1 MVIIRSVNE
10 IILSL
15 IDFFQL
21 AQPDL
26 DTKPGT
32 VARDLF
38 IDSPATALSLLYDQM
53 SSVSQQQSLRLVV
66 GTDLDN
72 LAKNFGIVRR
82 QATPA
87 TGVALM
93 TFSSLNANIAINVG
107 DTVTAQN
114 GFAYTVA
121 NGITVSTSAANFYR
135 SVAAKFSDQ
144 LAFVGITDQY
154 AVEVTVTATTAGSA
168 GNIGSYSLNAVS
180 TVGISNVTNINPF
193 NGGTD
198 QENDAAFRNRV
209 LASFSGSSVDIASG
223 NVPSQPV
230 DSILTVTGSES
241 GGNFAPYSVDSYG
254 RVSGNYQLIKDTGAY
269 AGSPWGF
276 DTFHWISNQITNFS
290 EALIRGQYDGQ
301 DPVTF
306 TEVTL
311 IPQVQQLV
319 SITNENST
327 VTSNNSI
334 IQLLHTPVTSVTRV
348 YNVAT
353 GERYVVTNQNP
364 SNTGTFNTTGQIQI
378 SGNTLPSPSDGLQ
391 VDYSWVVNYDPYSD
405 YDGLY
410 NVNNPRTVNDSVDW
424 GLGNVI
430 QNEEVSF
437 SITPGTNFFQGLT
450 SHPIDSV
457 LTAKTFLEVDG
468 YVSTVTS
475 GVYVNRLQVVI
486 TNLATPT
493 ISVDS
498 VRLKNNTAE
507 VYNTAQSNGNIINTT
522 IVVGIQLLNQTTII
536 LPTDTT
542 AQAGQI
548 VTVIANSTD
557 VFLAGNG
564 QSSSTGNLIT
574 IPLAQITTAA
584 TTLNLRVTY
593 IASVS
598 TMFSSPVTTLPASH
612 VGNGYLLNNNLG
624 FNNFSVT
631 NVSRRENQT
640 VQLNLSN
647 QYFVE
652 INLPGTDFALSASQI
667 ISVVRLS
674 DGLELWNS
682 TNPGTIAVG
691 TDGNYQLLFSGFNT
705 PTAGNKVLVIYY
717 ATDIRRFQPFSYSNA
732 IIKSRTDKLGK
743 NSANGDFT
751 LALNQFTNQ
760 SSSLV
765 FQVVEPNSNIV
776 LFSVT
781 DGYLFSN
788 GATATISSAS
798 VNFDT
803 LADLTNKKVK
813 ISGSTLV
820 GVNNNNNNG
829 IYDILSYNQQTNEM
843 VITEVLNNITADQ
856 ISVIHISDGQ
866 EVWNYSGTIDVTN
879 NQILMPP
886 NVNFNVGDFVYV
898 IFYDYD
904 VLRQG
909 PTRLSCS
916 LSDQVANIGT
926 MTVSGT
932 TLNLVQDAIFTV
944 TTSGLKLNLSQAL
957 RSALGLASSAVLPNT
972 IALAKILKVEK
983 VITASPTDN
992 TVLEVTVTY
1001 DVDNTTIQNNLLY
1014 PGQMLGNPSLQNL
1027 DFVLPSTSTN
1037 TSNVAG
1043 AIYIPTLGD
1052 QIRVSF
1058 YYANTNVQENLAYT
1072 QNGTLYT
1079 NSRWAF
1085 INRIYPSGGFGA
1097 SQSTKFTTTS
1107 FTQPALGSRYNV
1119 FYNYTAPQQNE
1130 RIVITYNYNQLV
1142 ATTTFN
1148 VESSRPITADVLV
1161 KEASLVELDLTMNVV
1176 IDSLYT
1182 NTSTTV
1188 LQNLRNAIQAAM
1200 TATALGQTIDQV
1212 TLINVAQGV
1221 TVDISDIN
1229 VTFTAPL
1236 TPNLVP
1242 ANVSIVADTPNVPN
1256 ATVVSVSVNGPV
1268 LKISCQPLTPLAS
1281 YYLVFQSTPDNPFQS
1296 LNGEAIIMAN
1306 GVSNQYLIS
1315 APIGPDNPIYNYLI
1329 NYFSGNIY
1337 EGLQDPNS
1345 VVTQYINSLAT
1356 NLARALYDIRQL
1368 KTDNYLELDVIDEQK
1383 VRGGSPFDR
1392 LNNEGAYEV
1401 DRVATG
1407 PTDAVAAGTISFAD
1421 FPYYAVTLQRELAND
1436 TLTASSVDSSGI
1448 FNINSL
1454 TLNLANAPVTRVNSI
1469 VFTLSTANPVYTYNI
1484 SDLGYQIQ
1492 NSRYDQDYGF
1502 TYPPLAAN
1510 QIRLNDL
1517 ILSDPLFSLDNILQV
1532 SVGYEYKDEGIVVD
1546 ATTVKVTTVNQSIR
1560 EVLPPIINVF
1570 SLQNAPITDN
1580 TGVLATF
1587 GGVTFTDP
1595 NQATPGALHPAFL
1608 QEIPFRLQALP
1619 SVPGTYAIDYS
1630 VGQVYVY
1637 GANLTNDGTGPEPPL
1652 ATYYYLFT
1660 YIAEQDYA
1668 YDPTSYDL
1676 IALGQEI

>member
-38 IDSPATALSLLYDQM
+38 IDAPATTLSLLYDQL

-72 LAKNFGIVRR
+72 LAKNFGIIRK

-93 TFSSLNANIAINVG
+93 TFSSLNANIAVNVG

-154 AVEVTVTATTAGSA
+154 AVEVTVVATTAGSA

-180 TVGISNVTNINPF
+180 TPGISNVTNINPF
-193 NGGTD
+193 TGGTD

-209 LASFSGSSVDIASG
+209 LASFSGSSVGTQLGYLNAALGTTGVSGAYVAGPGDPLMTRDGSIVTAGPNNSLTIVSEGTGGDVDIYILGSTLVQNTNTYIYQDKSNNNDPTSSKNNVVLGQIASEANLTVSQKRITDIASG
-223 NVPSQPV
+223 VLPTQPV
-230 DSILTVTGSES
+230 DSLLTVTGSSS

-276 DTFHWISNQITNFS
+276 DTFHWVSNQITNFS

-327 VTSNNSI
+327 VTSNNSV
-334 IQLLHTPVTSVTRV
+334 IQLLHTPVTAVTRV

-364 SNTGTFNTTGQIQI
+364 SNTGTYNTTGQIQI

-410 NVNNPRTVNDSVDW
+410 NVDNPRTVNDSVDW

-430 QNEEVSF
+430 QNEEVVF

-475 GVYVNRLQVVI
+475 GVYINRLQVVI
-486 TNLATPT
+486 TNLTNPT
-493 ISVDS
+493 TSVDS
-498 VRLKNNTAE
+498 VRLKNNTTE
-507 VYNTAQSNGNIINTT
+507 VYKTAQNNGNIINTT
-522 IVVGIQLLNQTTII
+522 VIVGIQLLNQTTII
-536 LPTDTT
+536 LPTDTV
-542 AQAGQI
+542 AQAGQN
-548 VTVIANSTD
+548 VTVIADSTD

-574 IPLAQITTAA
+574 IPSAQINTQA
-584 TTLNLRVTY
+584 TSLTLRVNY
-593 IASVS
+593 IAFVS
-598 TMFSSPVTTLPASH
+598 TMFSSPITTLPASH

-631 NVSRRENQT
+631 NISRRENQT
-640 VQLNLSN
+640 VSLNLSN

-652 INLPGTDFALSASQI
+652 LNLPSTDFALSASQI

-682 TNPGTIAVG
+682 TNPGTITIG
-691 TDGNYQLLFSGFNT
+691 TDGNYQLLFSGFNA
-705 PTAGNKVLVIYY
+705 PVAGNKVLVIYY
-717 ATDIRRFQPFSYSNA
+717 ATDIRRFQPFSYSNS
-732 IIKSRTDKLGK
+732 IIKSRTDNLAEDPLTG
-743 NSANGDFT
+743 GFT
-751 LALNQFTNQ
+751 VALNKFISQA
-760 SSSLV
+760 SGLV

-781 DGYLFSN
+781 DGYLVSN
-788 GATATISSAS
+788 GATATLSSAS

-803 LADLTNKKVK
+803 LPSLTNKKVR
-813 ISGSTLV
+813 ITGSTLL
-820 GVNNNNNNG
+820 GVTNNNNNG
-829 IYDILSYNQQTNEM
+829 TYDILSYNQLTNDM

-856 ISVIHISDGQ
+856 ISVIHVSDGQ
-866 EVWNYSGTIDVTN
+866 EVWNYKGTIDVPN
-879 NQILMPP
+879 NRIVMPA
-886 NVNFNVGDFVYV
+886 NANFNVGDSVYV
-898 IFYDYD
+898 IFYNFD

-909 PTRLSCS
+909 PTRLSCA

-932 TLNLVQDAIFTV
+932 TINLVQDAIFTV

-957 RSALGLASSAVLPNT
+957 RSALGLSTSAVLPSN
-972 IALAKILKVEK
+972 IYLGKLVKAEK
-983 VITASPTDN
+983 VVTASPTDN

-1014 PGQMLGNPSLQNL
+1014 PDQMLSNPTLLNL

-1058 YYANTNVQENLAYT
+1058 YYVTTNVQENLAYT

-1085 INRIYPSGGFGA
+1085 INRMYPAGGFGA

-1148 VESSRPITADVLV
+1148 VENSRPITADVLV

-1176 IDSLYT
+1176 IDSAYT

-1188 LQNLRNAIQAAM
+1188 LQNLRNAIQTSM
-1200 TATALGQTIDQV
+1200 TATSLGQTIDQV
-1212 TLINVAQGV
+1212 TLVNVAQGV
-1221 TVDISDIN
+1221 TGIDR
-1229 VTFTAPL
+1229 
-1236 TPNLVP
+1236 
-1242 ANVSIVADTPNVPN
+1242 
-1256 ATVVSVSVNGPV
+1256 
-1268 LKISCQPLTPLAS
+1268 
-1281 YYLVFQSTPDNPFQS
+1281 
-1296 LNGEAIIMAN
+1296 
-1306 GVSNQYLIS
+1306 
-1315 APIGPDNPIYNYLI
+1315 
-1329 NYFSGNIY
+1329 
-1337 EGLQDPNS
+1337 
-1345 VVTQYINSLAT
+1345 
-1356 NLARALYDIRQL
+1356 ARILY
-1368 KTDNYLELDVIDEQK
+1368 
-1383 VRGGSPFDR
+1383 
-1392 LNNEGAYEV
+1392 
-1401 DRVATG
+1401 
-1407 PTDAVAAGTISFAD
+1407 
-1421 FPYYAVTLQRELAND
+1421 
-1436 TLTASSVDSSGI
+1436 
-1448 FNINSL
+1448 FNITGQTGSIPYFAAHNNQFFEPNNVI
-1454 TLNLANAPVTRVNSI
+1454 LNTESI
-1469 VFTLSTANPVYTYNI
+1469 
-1484 SDLGYQIQ
+1484 
-1492 NSRYDQDYGF
+1492 
-1502 TYPPLAAN
+1502 
-1510 QIRLNDL
+1510 
-1517 ILSDPLFSLDNILQV
+1517 
-1532 SVGYEYKDEGIVVD
+1532 
-1546 ATTVKVTTVNQSIR
+1546 
-1560 EVLPPIINVF
+1560 
-1570 SLQNAPITDN
+1570 
-1580 TGVLATF
+1580 
-1587 GGVTFTDP
+1587 
-1595 NQATPGALHPAFL
+1595 
-1608 QEIPFRLQALP
+1608 
-1619 SVPGTYAIDYS
+1619 
-1630 VGQVYVY
+1630 
-1637 GANLTNDGTGPEPPL
+1637 
-1652 ATYYYLFT
+1652 
-1660 YIAEQDYA
+1660 
-1668 YDPTSYDL
+1668 
-1676 IALGQEI
+1676 